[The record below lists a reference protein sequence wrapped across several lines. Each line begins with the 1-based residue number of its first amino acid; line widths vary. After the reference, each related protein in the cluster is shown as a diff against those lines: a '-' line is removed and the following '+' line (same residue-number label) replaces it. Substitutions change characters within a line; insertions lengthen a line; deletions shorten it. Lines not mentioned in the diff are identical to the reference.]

1 MSFDWSDYQKQIF
14 DWGINGSGNAIVDAK
29 AGSGKTT
36 TLIELARRIK
46 EERGEGGVFVAFNK
60 HIERELSD
68 KLSGTDFIAKTVHS
82 CGFGAIRYA
91 GYDVDVNGD
100 KIKDVVNSVTS
111 DLSFRKNK
119 KTVKANLRKIVD
131 LVRLNLADP
140 SNKRE
145 VAKIARHHNISIE
158 EIFPFIETVID
169 RSNRI
174 AKQNG
179 EIDFTD
185 MIYLPVKWD
194 LSMYQNKWV
203 FVDEAQDLNTCTRR
217 VVKKMLR
224 RDGRAIFVGDP
235 RQAIYGFA
243 GADSD
248 SFEQIKEEFNT
259 TELPLNI
266 TYRCPK
272 THVEN
277 VKKIVPEI
285 EPRENAPEGKIL
297 EGPMDSLPDVAEG
310 GDYVLCRTNA
320 PLIRNCIRLIKNG
333 QPAHVVG
340 RNIKRNLIQIV
351 NRIEFENFSESIR
364 LYYQNKREKL
374 VENDASEGKIR
385 AFRDKIEA
393 LKTVYNEYDVSTKR
407 ELKNKVK
414 SLFKESPDSVKFMT
428 AHKAKGL
435 ENDRIIIIRTD
446 LMPLRWKGQKEWQ
459 MKQEENLRYVSQTRS
474 TDTLILLHPER

>member
-1 MSFDWSDYQKQIF
+1 MSFDWSDYQKRIF
-14 DWGINGSGNAIVDAK
+14 DWGINGSGNAVVDAK

-91 GYDVDVNGD
+91 GYDVDVNSD
-100 KIKDVVNSVTS
+100 KIKDIVNTVTS
-111 DLSFRKNK
+111 DMAFKKNK
-119 KTVKANLRKIVD
+119 KTAKANLRNIVD

-140 SNKRE
+140 SDESE
-145 VAKIARHHNISIE
+145 VLEVARHHGISIE
-158 EIFPFIETVID
+158 EIFPLIETVIN
-169 RSNRI
+169 RSNRV
-174 AKQNG
+174 AKENG

-185 MIYLPVKWD
+185 MIYLPVKWG

-217 VVKKMLR
+217 VIDKMLR

-248 SFEQIKEEFNT
+248 SFEQIKEEFDT

-272 THVEN
+272 SHVEN
-277 VKKIVPEI
+277 AQRIVPEI
-285 EPRENAPEGKIL
+285 EPRENAPEGEII
-297 EGPMDSLPDVAEG
+297 EGKMDSLPGVAES
-310 GDYVLCRTNA
+310 GDYILCRTNA

-340 RNIKRNLIQIV
+340 RNIKRGLLQIA
-351 NRIEFENFSESIR
+351 NRIDFNNFNESIR
-364 LYYQNKREKL
+364 SYYQRKREKL
-374 VENDASEGKIR
+374 LDSDASEEKLR
-385 AFRDKIEA
+385 AFRDKVDAIEA
-393 LKTVYNEYDVSTKR
+393 VYGEYDVSTGR
-407 ELKNKVK
+407 DLKSKIK
-414 SLFKESPDSVKFMT
+414 SLFKETSDSVKLMT

-446 LMPLRWKGQKEWQ
+446 LMPLRWKGQKKWEIE
-459 MKQEENLRYVSQTRS
+459 QEMNLKYTAETRS
-474 TDTLILLHPER
+474 TDTLIFLHPEN